1 MGRIMTIILILLA
14 IAVVAVGYVR
24 MAPSDVATWH
34 KLPDFT
40 EDRDMKRG
48 VMRVVETGPGGLE
61 QLHAIARATPRTKVL
76 AGSVDEGMIT
86 YVTRTKGVGFPDY
99 TTVQQDG
106 DRLRIYARL
115 RFGRSDLGV
124 NRHRVERWLDVL
136 KP

>member
-1 MGRIMTIILILLA
+1 MGRMMTIFLILLVLV
-14 IAVVAVGYVR
+14 VVAIGYVR
-24 MAPSDVATWH
+24 LAPSDPATWH
-34 KLPDFT
+34 RLPGFT

-48 VMRVVETGPGGLE
+48 VMRVIDTGPDGLKR
-61 QLHAIARATPRTKVL
+61 LHSIARITPRTKVL
-76 AGSVDEGMIT
+76 AGSVEEGIIT
-86 YVTRTKGVGFPDY
+86 YITRTKTIGFPDY

-136 KP
+136 QP